1 MTRASATVTSRRQER
16 RAGGGRSLL
25 LANLKSAAEIRASR
39 SNINYNSSLS
49 QVVAAASLS
58 LLSQSYLT
66 QVKLL
71 KLVNLD
77 VSSVTPRELAS
88 LARCVQVGV
97 HHIDTVLGDVTAVLD
112 NVR

>member
-1 MTRASATVTSRRQER
+1 MPEVAALCSPI
-16 RAGGGRSLL
+16 
-25 LANLKSAAEIRASR
+25 LANLKSAAEIRASW
-39 SNINYNSSLS
+39 SNINYNPSLS

-58 LLSQSYLT
+58 LLSQGYLT

-71 KLVNLD
+71 KLVMLD

-97 HHIDTVLGDVTAVLD
+97 HIDTVLGAGRCDCSPG
-112 NVR
+112 

>member
-1 MTRASATVTSRRQER
+1 MPEVAALCSPI
-16 RAGGGRSLL
+16 LD
-25 LANLKSAAEIRASR
+25 NLKSAAEIRASW
-39 SNINYNSSLS
+39 SNINYNPSLS

-71 KLVNLD
+71 KLVKLD
-77 VSSVTPRELAS
+77 VSSVPPGELAS
-88 LARCVQVGV
+88 LACCVQVGV
-97 HHIDTVLGDVTAVLD
+97 HHINTVQGDDVTAVLD

>member
-1 MTRASATVTSRRQER
+1 MPEVAALCSPI
-16 RAGGGRSLL
+16 

-39 SNINYNSSLS
+39 SNINYNPSLS

-71 KLVNLD
+71 KLVKLD
-77 VSSVTPRELAS
+77 VSSVTPGELAS
-88 LARCVQVGV
+88 LARWPGRRAYRHCPGRC
-97 HHIDTVLGDVTAVLD
+97 DCSPG
-112 NVR
+112 